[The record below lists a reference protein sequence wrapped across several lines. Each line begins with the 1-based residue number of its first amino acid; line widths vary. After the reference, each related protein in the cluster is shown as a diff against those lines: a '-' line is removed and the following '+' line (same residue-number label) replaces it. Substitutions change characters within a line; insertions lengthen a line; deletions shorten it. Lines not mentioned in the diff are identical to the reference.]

1 MTREYNHDDVCRGS
15 VDGCDHED
23 GWCGGCERNVPAIE
37 LEGDPPRCDECRGEF
52 EDEAMTFEDMQR
64 GGRTVVER
72 LGVGHMS
79 EIGRKHRRGRFT
91 ERNKAGGRVPGVGL
105 HHQTRERR
113 KGPLGRPSAH
123 EGQARKGAGVPGPLN
138 PRSRNCTDF

>member
-1 MTREYNHDDVCRGS
+1 MTREYNHDDICRGAT
-15 VDGCDHED
+15 DGCDCED

-91 ERNKAGGRVPGVGL
+91 ERNKAGG
-105 HHQTRERR
+105 
-113 KGPLGRPSAH
+113 
-123 EGQARKGAGVPGPLN
+123 
-138 PRSRNCTDF
+138 PRSRRGTSPPNTGKEERTVGAPFGPRRASA